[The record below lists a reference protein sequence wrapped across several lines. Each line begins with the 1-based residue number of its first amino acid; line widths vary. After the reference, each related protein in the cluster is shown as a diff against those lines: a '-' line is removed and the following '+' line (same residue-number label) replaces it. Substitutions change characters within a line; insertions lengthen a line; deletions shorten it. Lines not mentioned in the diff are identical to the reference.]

1 MARSSVTTGR
11 GMGDVSASRTA
22 RPKRAGARED
32 ARLPDFVAPQ
42 LATLVSRPP
51 EGSEWLHEIKY
62 DGYRA
67 IAALAGGRGRIFTRS
82 GQDWTAKFESV
93 AEALRRLDV
102 GSALLDGEIVAL
114 DEHGRSSFGRLQR
127 GLKEG
132 KIALTYYVFDLLEL
146 DGRDLRHEPLR
157 RRKEMLRKLLD
168 GAADAIRYSQDVAGH
183 GGEVLAEACRMGLEG
198 IVSKQADKPYVSH
211 RAKSW
216 LKTKCTGNEEFVIG
230 GYRMSDKKG
239 RAFASLLLGEYDG
252 DKLHYRGRVGTG
264 FDTNGLAELGARL
277 QKLRRKTSPFVDAD
291 KAIGRDACWVE
302 PSLVAQIAFTER
314 TTDGHLRH
322 PAFLGLRGDKPAKD
336 VQSQRMFAMPRQISA
351 TDKRSDGRLAGV
363 KLTSPDKV
371 LFPAAGL
378 TKEDLARY
386 LLAVSDRMLPHV
398 SGRPLSL
405 VRCPEGATKEC
416 FFQKHTMKGMPAAL
430 KSVPVKEND
439 GAIARYLMIDSA
451 GGLVAAAQM
460 GALEIHIWGS
470 HAETIDRPDRLV
482 FDLDPDPGVGFSG
495 VREAARDVRKL
506 LLAAGLESFALVTG
520 GKGIHVVAPLDA
532 SQSWEEVKGFAR
544 GVATK
549 LAESE
554 PDRFVAT
561 MSKAKRKGRIFI
573 DWLRNERGS
582 TAIAP
587 YSPRARAQATVAL
600 SVSWTELGRIDS
612 AAQFTVPTVLAR
624 LKRLK
629 SDPWTGYFETHQRIS
644 RKAASFFA

>member
-1 MARSSVTTGR
+1 MARSSLTTGR
-11 GMGDVSASRTA
+11 GTSGNAASKQ
-22 RPKRAGARED
+22 PKRRGGSETV
-32 ARLPDFVAPQ
+32 RLPGFVAPQ
-42 LATLVSRPP
+42 LATLVSSPP
-51 EGSEWLHEIKY
+51 AGSEWLHEIKY

-67 IAALAGGRGRIFTRS
+67 IAAVAGGRCRIFTRS
-82 GQDWTAKFESV
+82 GQDWTAKFESI
-93 AEALRRLDV
+93 AEPLRQLDV
-102 GSALLDGEIVAL
+102 GSALFDGEIVAL

-132 KIALTYYVFDLLEL
+132 RIPLTYYVFDLLEL
-146 DGRDLRHEPLR
+146 DGRDLRKEPLS
-157 RRKEMLRKLLD
+157 RRKEMLRKVLD
-168 GAADAIRYSQDVAGH
+168 GAPDAVRYSQDIAGH
-183 GGEVLAEACRMGLEG
+183 GVEVLAEACRMGLEG
-198 IVSKQADKPYVSH
+198 IVSKLADKPYVSR
-211 RAKSW
+211 RARSW
-216 LKTKCTGNEEFVIG
+216 VKVKCTGNEEFVIG
-230 GYRMSDKKG
+230 GYRMSNKKG

-277 QKLRRKTSPFVDAD
+277 QKLRRKTSPFVDID
-291 KAIGRDACWVE
+291 KSIARDACWVE
-302 PSLVAQIAFTER
+302 PRLVAQIAFTER

-322 PAFLGLRGDKPAKD
+322 PAFLGLRGDKPAKA
-336 VQSQRMFAMPRQISA
+336 VQSQWVTAMPSSA
-351 TDKRSDGRLAGV
+351 TDDLAGV

-371 LFPAAGL
+371 LFPEAGV

-416 FFQKHTMKGMPAAL
+416 FFQKHAMMGMPDAL
-430 KSVPVKEND
+430 KSVPVTEND
-439 GAIARYLMIDSA
+439 GEIARYLMIDSA

-470 HAETIDRPDRLV
+470 HANTIDRPDRLV
-482 FDLDPDPGVGFSG
+482 FDLDPDPGVGFPG
-495 VREAARDVRKL
+495 AREAARDVRML
-506 LLAAGLESFALVTG
+506 LQAAGLESFALVTG
-520 GKGIHVVAPLDA
+520 GKGIHVVVPLDA
-532 SQSWEEVKGFAR
+532 SQSWDEIKGFAK
-544 GVATK
+544 GVAMK

-561 MSKAKRKGRIFI
+561 MSKAKRQGRIFI

-600 SVSWTELGRIDS
+600 PVSWTELGRIDN
-612 AAQFTVPTVLAR
+612 AAAFTVPTVLSR

-629 SDPWTGYFETHQRIS
+629 SDPWNGYFETHQRIS
-644 RKAASFFA
+644 SKAASFFA